1 MENKIHLTDL
11 HTERR
16 NWLNI
21 LSFCMDEMDSMKNRL
36 AEIVSANNK
45 TETTAQAEH
54 FQNQFIIQ
62 RDVLEVL
69 SHDIH
74 ETESAMVKQ
83 IEANPV
89 ATDRKTAPDHL
100 ELRDR
105 VATFERLFT
114 ELKQEFNTFAAKT
127 L

>member
-11 HTERR
+11 HTERK

-21 LSFCMDEMDSMKNRL
+21 LSFTIDEMDSMKNRL
-36 AEIVSANNK
+36 AEIVAANNK
-45 TETTAQAEH
+45 TETTAKAEH
-54 FQNQFIIQ
+54 FQNQFILQ
-62 RDVLEVL
+62 RDVLDVL
-69 SHDIH
+69 RHDIN
-74 ETESAMVKQ
+74 ETENEMVKQ

-89 ATDRKTAPDHL
+89 ATDHKTAPDHTA
-100 ELRDR
+100 LRERMD
-105 VATFERLFT
+105 TFERLFN